1 MINCNYVIK
10 SNTTMMEAL
19 RIMDREQRKLLIIV
33 DENQFMGVIS
43 IGDIQRAI
51 LNKDNLQGE
60 VIDYVREDILYA
72 KKGDSVE
79 NIKKL
84 MYKDR
89 IECMPV
95 VDKKGHL
102 VEIIEWGDI
111 FYSEAKVTRLG
122 HNYPVVIMAGGK
134 GTRLYPITN
143 VIPKPLVP
151 ISDKTIIETIMERFR
166 IHGCEEFYIS
176 IGYRGEEIK
185 KFFKKK
191 GDRGYKICFLEEK
204 KPLGTVGAI
213 ANLKDIAE
221 ENFFVTNCD
230 ILVDVDLFELM
241 EYHKSNNNLLTLV
254 SVLISNQLP
263 YGVLETGKNG
273 QLINIIEKPE
283 ILHQIN
289 SGVYVINRRILKYMK
304 CGEKTDITDL
314 IEVLKENGENIGVF
328 PIQESGWKDMGNW
341 ESYIQMVKR

>member
-1 MINCNYVIK
+1 MINCNYVI
-10 SNTTMMEAL
+10 SSSTTMMEAL
-19 RIMDREQRKLLIIV
+19 RVMDSEQRKLLIIA
-33 DENQFMGVIS
+33 DESQFKGVIS

-51 LNKDNLQGE
+51 LHKDNLQGN
-60 VIDYVREDILYA
+60 VIDYVRDDILYA
-72 KKGDSVE
+72 KTGDSIE
-79 NIKKL
+79 SIKRL

-95 VDKKGHL
+95 VDESGCL
-102 VEIIEWGDI
+102 VEIIEWEEL
-111 FYSEAKVTRLG
+111 FNSEAKVNKLVQ
-122 HNYPVVIMAGGK
+122 NYPVVIMAGGK

-151 ISDKTIIETIMERFR
+151 ISDKTIIETIIERFQKY
-166 IHGCEEFYIS
+166 GCDEFYIS

-185 KFFKKK
+185 EFFEKKSERK
-191 GDRGYKICFLEEK
+191 YKISYVEEN
-204 KPLGTVGAI
+204 KPLGTAGAI
-213 ANLKDIAE
+213 ANLTGINE

-230 ILVDVDLFELM
+230 ILVDVDLSELM

-254 SVLISNQLP
+254 SVLISNRLP

-273 QLINIIEKPE
+273 QLIEIIEKPE

-289 SGVYVINRRILKYMK
+289 SGVYVVNRSILKYMK

-314 IEVLKENGENIGVF
+314 IEILKQNGENIGVF